1 MALVLKIFSPLVKVL
16 RIADG
21 EKIPSLGFIYGE
33 ILVAKNSIKEA
44 TDQIER
50 NYEPII
56 KIIDEKMKGR
66 LDTPLHIAA
75 YFLNPFYFYKNTGI
89 YDMEVMQAFISCV
102 ETFYYG
108 DFDKQ
113 NEVVNQEV
121 QQYRN
126 KSGYFGMPLAQK
138 GCEKNDGKFDPG
150 LWWSTYGCETPVLQK
165 LAKRILALT
174 SSSSGCERNWSCFGA
189 NGLLITMRVG
199 PVGSTTQAS
208 RVRALYDDDFESEE
222 EDGGDMEFEDDE
234 DPVFRDNGFMVSE
247 FDLDKRGYGVD
258 V

>member
-1 MALVLKIFSPLVKVL
+1 
-16 RIADG
+16 
-21 EKIPSLGFIYGE
+21 
-33 ILVAKNSIKEA
+33 
-44 TDQIER
+44 
-50 NYEPII
+50 
-56 KIIDEKMKGR
+56 
-66 LDTPLHIAA
+66 
-75 YFLNPFYFYKNTGI
+75 
-89 YDMEVMQAFISCV
+89 MQAFISCV

-189 NGLLITMRVG
+189 IHTKKRNRLDVSRLNSLVYVQFNARLFKKQKKIREGKIDIIYDDGNEDTVEEWLVDHHEDVG

-208 RVRALYDDDFESEE
+208 RVRALYDYDFESEE

>member
-1 MALVLKIFSPLVKVL
+1 MNIGFWSSMTLVLKIFSPLVKVL
-16 RIADG
+16 RLADG

-44 TDQIER
+44 TYQMER

-66 LDTPLHIAA
+66 LDAPLHIAA
-75 YFLNPFYFYKNTGI
+75 YFLNPFYFYKNPGM
-89 YDMEVMQAFISCV
+89 YDLEVMQAFIACV

-126 KSGYFGMPLAQK
+126 KSGYFRLPLAQK
-138 GCEKNDGKFDPG
+138 GCEKKDDKFDPG
-150 LWWSTYGCETPVLQK
+150 LWWSTYGCETPIFCK
-165 LAKRILALT
+165 
-174 SSSSGCERNWSCFGA
+174 S
-189 NGLLITMRVG
+189 
-199 PVGSTTQAS
+199 
-208 RVRALYDDDFESEE
+208 
-222 EDGGDMEFEDDE
+222 
-234 DPVFRDNGFMVSE
+234 
-247 FDLDKRGYGVD
+247 
-258 V
+258 

>member
-16 RIADG
+16 RLADG

-150 LWWSTYGCETPVLQK
+150 
-165 LAKRILALT
+165 
-174 SSSSGCERNWSCFGA
+174 
-189 NGLLITMRVG
+189 